1 MCEFIFLLRVPLL
14 FTVISDLSHFVI
26 GVITQQWAKSMN
38 PSASERALKL
48 LREVPNP
55 DECSYNSVLHAMT
68 KQTTGTEMV
77 TSAEALFEEMK
88 GLKEKKHLSIS
99 EITFHVMMNVYG
111 KSRNV
116 DGATRAEAL
125 LRSMQSDGLSLN
137 ATSYN
142 ICIDAYARRGDS
154 KKAKSL
160 LDELIAISE
169 VHTECRPTIHSF
181 AAVVS

>member
-1 MCEFIFLLRVPLL
+1 
-14 FTVISDLSHFVI
+14 
-26 GVITQQWAKSMN
+26 MN

-88 GLKEKKHLSIS
+88 GLEEKNQLSIS

-111 KSRNV
+111 KSRHAN
-116 DGATRAEAL
+116 GAARAEKL
-125 LRSMQSDGLSLN
+125 LRSMQADGLSLN

-154 KKAKSL
+154 EKAKKL
-160 LDELIAISE
+160 LDEMVTMSE
-169 VHTECRPTIHSF
+169 VHAECRPTIHSF
-181 AAVVS
+181 AAVVSCYDCESRTCLNDEFNSHLRIT